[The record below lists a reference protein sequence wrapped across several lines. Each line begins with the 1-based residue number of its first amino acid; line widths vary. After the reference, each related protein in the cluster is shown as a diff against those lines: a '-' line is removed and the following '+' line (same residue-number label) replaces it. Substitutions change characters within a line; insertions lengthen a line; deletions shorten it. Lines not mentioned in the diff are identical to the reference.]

1 MGSVSYGVRRPVC
14 RTRHT
19 RTMWPR
25 QFCMIMYDP
34 QIVMRAIACASKRG
48 SGVWTRIRPRTC
60 VREAQ
65 PDELYH
71 LDVEMQLPPA
81 TTLLRG

>member
-1 MGSVSYGVRRPVC
+1 
-14 RTRHT
+14 
-19 RTMWPR
+19 
-25 QFCMIMYDP
+25 
-34 QIVMRAIACASKRG
+34 
-48 SGVWTRIRPRTC
+48 